1 MTKPLTQLAERLADL
16 VREYPDGIPADLID
30 IERRR
35 VIELAHMVEEGLV
48 DHS

>member
-1 MTKPLTQLAERLADL
+1 MTTHLTQLAERLAQL
-16 VREYPDGIPADLID
+16 VKDHPDGIPAELID

-35 VIELAHMVEEGLV
+35 VTELAHMVVEGLV